1 MKLVDL
7 EANRDDFLIA
17 AHSILGDESHN
28 KKLHKLMEVYD
39 SMSRSFD
46 LDKVEIELHD
56 RINKLENSNELQRL
70 RPKAEAYK
78 NTLRIIERAKSFR
91 DSY

>member
-1 MKLVDL
+1 
-7 EANRDDFLIA
+7 
-17 AHSILGDESHN
+17 
-28 KKLHKLMEVYD
+28 
-39 SMSRSFD
+39 MSRSFD

-56 RINKLENSNELQRL
+56 RINKLENSTELQRL
-70 RPKAEAYK
+70 RPKVEAYT

>member
-7 EANRDDFLIA
+7 DANRDDFLIA
-17 AHSILGDESHN
+17 AHSILGDEPHN
-28 KKLHKLMEVYD
+28 KKLHKLMKVYD
-39 SMSRSFD
+39 SMHRSFD
-46 LDKVEIELHD
+46 LDKVEIELQD
-56 RINKLENSNELQRL
+56 IINKLENSTELERL

-91 DSY
+91 GSY